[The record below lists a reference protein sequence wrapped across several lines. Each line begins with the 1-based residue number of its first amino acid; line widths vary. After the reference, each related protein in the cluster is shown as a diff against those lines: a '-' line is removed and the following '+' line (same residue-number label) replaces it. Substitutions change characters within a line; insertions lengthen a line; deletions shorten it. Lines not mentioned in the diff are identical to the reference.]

1 MTKDVLISIRGLQ
14 FAGPMDE
21 HKDSVEVIVGGQY
34 HFRDG
39 VHFLTYEET
48 TEGLS
53 EKTRTL
59 IKIGK
64 DRVELSKKGGI
75 AVAMTF
81 VEGEKNISNY
91 RTPFGT
97 LIVGIDTTKIV
108 FEEEEERM
116 RLNILYHLNMN
127 YDFVAECNITIDVR
141 SKETGAALFD

>member
-1 MTKDVLISIRGLQ
+1 
-14 FAGPMDE
+14 
-21 HKDSVEVIVGGQY
+21 
-34 HFRDG
+34 
-39 VHFLTYEET
+39 
-48 TEGLS
+48 
-53 EKTRTL
+53 
-59 IKIGK
+59 
-64 DRVELSKKGGI
+64 
-75 AVAMTF
+75 MTF